1 MSHSNSSLCIAI
13 SGVLSACTMG
23 EMASTTASSTEM
35 SPLLHPDDTAEATS
49 VVTAIETFNAGLSTA
64 NRTAK
69 YCKMIEAPF
78 AFFRGTNHLF
88 WSDLAGDPRFLDFG
102 GAQTWIWLQGD
113 LHADNFG
120 AFDDDDGQ
128 VVYDLNDFDE
138 TVIADYQW
146 DVWRMAVSIALIAD
160 QNGGLSATALDNVL
174 DLFSESYLDTIAS
187 YRGND
192 QELGRQ
198 FTRGNTYGL
207 LDDFLAA
214 VESEN
219 SRTAMLDEWTVLSGG
234 VRIFKLAHPELDPVS
249 ATVRSQIVAQM
260 PSYITTT
267 AGNLGTVSGYF
278 KVKDVAV
285 RLDAGLG
292 SLGTPRYYVLVEGTS
307 TSQSNDRILDIKR
320 QGAPAAYPHLST
332 GQRALLDRAAA
343 NHAARA
349 VEGYRALVADADDHL
364 GRMTLSDGVYS
375 VRERSPY
382 KDTLASEDLDT
393 ETRLG
398 NLAEQ
403 WGAILA
409 TSHSRSDQDYRADI
423 IGYSFDAQV
432 DTLTDGLHD
441 EFRALVR
448 DVAREYAQ
456 QVQADHVTFASYV
469 DGSYV
474 CP

>member
-1 MSHSNSSLCIAI
+1 M
-13 SGVLSACTMG
+13 GDMPSA
-23 EMASTTASSTEM
+23 TTRSTET
-35 SPLLHPDDTAEATS
+35 SPRLQPDATIATS
-49 VVTAIETFNAGLSTA
+49 VITGIEAFNAGLSIA
-64 NRTAK
+64 HRTAK
-69 YCKMIEAPF
+69 YCRMIETPF
-78 AFFRGTNHLF
+78 SFYRGTNHLF

-102 GAQTWIWLQGD
+102 TTQTWIWLQGD
-113 LHADNFG
+113 LHTDNFG

-146 DVWRMAVSIALIAD
+146 DVWRMAVSIVLLAE
-160 QNGGLSATALDNVL
+160 QNGGFSSTVIDNVL

-198 FTRGNTYGL
+198 FMRSNTYGL
-207 LDDFLAA
+207 LDDFLAS
-214 VESEN
+214 VEGEN
-219 SRTAMLDEWTVLSGG
+219 SRALMLDEWTVRSGG
-234 VRIFKLAHPELDPVS
+234 VRIFHLAHPELDPVS
-249 ATVRSQIVAQM
+249 AAVRSQIVSQM
-260 PSYITTT
+260 PSYVATT

-292 SLGTPRYYVLVEGTS
+292 SLGTPRYYVLIEGATA
-307 TSQSNDRILDIKR
+307 SQSDDRILDIKR
-320 QGAPAAYPHLST
+320 QGAPAAYPYLST
-332 GQRALLDRAAA
+332 QERALLARAAV

-364 GRMTLSDGVYS
+364 GRMTLADGGYS

-382 KDTLASEDLDT
+382 KDTFPGEDLDT

-409 TSHSRSDQDYRADI
+409 TAHARADKDYRPDL

-432 DTLTDGLHD
+432 DDLTDGFHGD
-441 EFRALVR
+441 FRALVR
-448 DVAREYAQ
+448 EVAHEYAQ
-456 QVQADHVTFASYV
+456 QVANDHAVFASYV
-469 DGSYV
+469 VSSYA

>member
-1 MSHSNSSLCIAI
+1 MSHHNTSLCIFL
-13 SGVLSACTMG
+13 SGVLSACGSG
-23 EMASTTASSTEM
+23 EVASATQPPGEM
-35 SPLLHPDDTAEATS
+35 SPKIQRNDTIASSVITEIEA
-49 VVTAIETFNAGLSTA
+49 FNAGLSSTH
-64 NRTAK
+64 RTAK
-69 YCKMIEAPF
+69 YCKMVETPF
-78 AFFRGTNHLF
+78 AFYRGTNHLF
-88 WSDLAGDPRFLDFG
+88 WSHLAGDPRFLEFG
-102 GAQTWIWLQGD
+102 TTQTWIWLQGD
-113 LHADNFG
+113 LHTDNFG
-120 AFDDDDGQ
+120 AFDDDGGQ

-146 DVWRMAVSIALIAD
+146 DVWRMATSIVLLAE
-160 QNGGLSATALDNVL
+160 QNGGFSATALDNVL

-187 YRGND
+187 YPGND
-192 QELGRQ
+192 QEIGRQ
-198 FTRGNTYGL
+198 FTRSNTYGL

-214 VESEN
+214 VEGEN
-219 SRTAMLDEWTVLSGG
+219 SRAEMLAEWTVLSGG
-234 VRIFKLAHPELDPVS
+234 VRIFALAHPELDPVS

-260 PSYITTT
+260 PSYVATT
-267 AGNLGTVSGYF
+267 GGSLGTVSGYF

-292 SLGTPRYYVLVEGTS
+292 SLGTPRYYVLIEGTS
-307 TSQSNDRILDIKR
+307 TSQSNDRILDVKR
-320 QGAPAAYPHLST
+320 QGAPAAYPHLSAQ
-332 GQRALLDRAAA
+332 QRALLERAAV

-375 VRERSPY
+375 ARERSPF
-382 KDTLASEDLDT
+382 KATFPGEDLDS

-409 TSHSRSDQDYRADI
+409 TAHARADQDFRADLI
-423 IGYSFDAQV
+423 SYSFDAQV
-432 DTLTDGLHD
+432 DNLTDGFHD

-448 DVAREYAQ
+448 EVAHEYAQ
-456 QVQADHVTFASYV
+456 RVQDDHATFASYV
-469 DGSYV
+469 ASNYA